1 MKQKKNKSE
10 DAETMSTSSE
20 MCNGVATPVNVK
32 PILKT
37 NIKRQHSSGSM
48 KKPKKKNHVQ
58 FNEAL
63 NKFFD
68 ADYVILIRDDDEYDG
83 DMIGCDCEDDYCFED
98 CYEDYEDYNAAK
110 SSHQSQQQK
119 QKYDLCAAFEPPMEF
134 VDQVTLS
141 PPDGYKDCSPH
152 HCFDQTEHQHH
163 QESCGNVECAKSK
176 SPNEDNRY
184 IVETQT
190 ITITTVTDK
199 RIVQDNNQQAVST
212 KPEGILKHSSLSSN
226 KSNAANQR
234 RNSTERNSI
243 SFEEKEPECNHY
255 ESSKESNTINSYP
268 NPTINTNVRKNS
280 AVGQLFPGQKIPPYL
295 QFDRSPDSE
304 TSDDRSFK
312 LEGKYVVPEDSLRLH
327 DMSRKSKLFNI
338 IRNKN
343 NSYDGSS
350 TNVSDEE
357 DIPQNEL
364 IRKTIQRNTLR
375 RSLQRHPRDR
385 KKKKDKNSET
395 LVERIKKLTCDI
407 DEPIQTE
414 SLDAKEE
421 AKEGKSDENKEKDNK
436 VEYESV
442 RCSPSGEESPH
453 EIPSE
458 HNDKIGN
465 PTGVSSTYRKL
476 TDLFSRR
483 SGDKNDNLN
492 YHYQQSLQH
501 QISPPDLGNGQDDHP
516 KLVARHSI
524 TSEARRQFLSSLAPL
539 TACVTGH
546 LDESPMVMRDLT
558 LSLPHDRTS
567 IASTMSTGTDYSL
580 EDIDKGLKNVEDKK
594 SGAPQPDVIA
604 GTPAGDSN
612 INDELANFVQQD
624 ASRIEKI
631 KKRYSGG
638 TASNSMAGSDDE
650 NDDYGFNRRPSV
662 KGIKPRFGS
671 TNEILQQIQSQLEP
685 PVLAC
690 SSRVGSHMTWPYY
703 IPETDSRSNS
713 PGPITILSSDGYA
726 VAEKSQDEAQRGH
739 ICQQQKHVVYTSSNN
754 VQHVMR
760 LGGDPTRLPNVSM
773 MVPYQT
779 EFGIPGE
786 YLNYSHYNV
795 YPHKPMPDNVVQ
807 MRVAPPPD
815 MRIPHH
821 IHPEPH
827 YSTQPLPP
835 GTTSVIRVG
844 TGQQQT
850 IKVPCPA
857 GGPVQVHLLTTRRNE
872 SPQRGGPLPIN
883 SLYFQQNQQQMVVA
897 RGTQTASISSSY
909 YIPQNVRAPYI
920 TPLVNGNP
928 RGTIYP
934 DFASKTNNN
943 YATLALHRS
952 SPVSSVTSSPTRK
965 MSHPKTCERGVP
977 EGAATTSF
985 TNDTSPIEESQ
996 VPLTTESNSVYYT
1009 MNV

>member
-1 MKQKKNKSE
+1 MQCAEIILLVDVKLQININKIFSTAIFFSVSE
-10 DAETMSTSSE
+10 S
-20 MCNGVATPVNVK
+20 C
-32 PILKT
+32 
-37 NIKRQHSSGSM
+37 GSNEFE
-48 KKPKKKNHVQ
+48 KKKN
-58 FNEAL
+58 
-63 NKFFD
+63 
-68 ADYVILIRDDDEYDG
+68 
-83 DMIGCDCEDDYCFED
+83 
-98 CYEDYEDYNAAK
+98 
-110 SSHQSQQQK
+110 
-119 QKYDLCAAFEPPMEF
+119 
-134 VDQVTLS
+134 
-141 PPDGYKDCSPH
+141 
-152 HCFDQTEHQHH
+152 
-163 QESCGNVECAKSK
+163 
-176 SPNEDNRY
+176 PNDDNRY

-199 RIVQDNNQQAVST
+199 RIVQDNNKSTST
-212 KPEGILKHSSLSSN
+212 KPEGILKHSSLNSN
-226 KSNAANQR
+226 KSNSASQR

-255 ESSKESNTINSYP
+255 EISKESHSGSSNSTNT
-268 NPTINTNVRKNS
+268 TNVRKNS
-280 AVGQLFPGQKIPPYL
+280 AVGQLFPGQKIPQFL

-312 LEGKYVVPEDSLRLH
+312 LEGKFVVPEDSLRLH

-343 NSYDGSS
+343 SSHDGSS

-385 KKKKDKNSET
+385 KKKKEKSSET

-407 DEPIQTE
+407 DEPVPTE
-414 SLDAKEE
+414 YLNAKDEI
-421 AKEGKSDENKEKDNK
+421 KDENPKEFQRMEKP
-436 VEYESV
+436 EYESV

-458 HNDKIGN
+458 NN
-465 PTGVSSTYRKL
+465 ERTGSSSTYRKL

-483 SGDKNDNLN
+483 SGDN
-492 YHYQQSLQH
+492 YHCQ

-546 LDESPMVMRDLT
+546 LDESPIVMRDLT
-558 LSLPHDRTS
+558 LSLPHGRTS

-580 EDIDKGLKNVEDKK
+580 EDIDKVLKSIDDKK
-594 SGAPQPDVIA
+594 SAGPQPDVIA

-612 INDELANFVQQD
+612 INDELASFVEQD
-624 ASRIEKI
+624 ASRIENI
-631 KKRYSGG
+631 KKRYSVG
-638 TASNSMAGSDDE
+638 TNSSSMAGSDDE
-650 NDDYGFNRRPSV
+650 NDDYGFHRRPSV

-671 TNEILQQIQSQLEP
+671 TNEILQQMQSQLEP
-685 PVLAC
+685 PVIAC

-703 IPETDSRSNS
+703 IPETESRANS
-713 PGPITILSSDGYA
+713 PGPITILSSDGYSNNE
-726 VAEKSQDEAQRGH
+726 EKAQDDLQRGH
-739 ICQQQKHVVYTSSNN
+739 ICQQQKHVLYTSSNN

-760 LGGDPTRLPNVSM
+760 LGGDPTRFPNVSM
-773 MVPYQT
+773 MVPYQA
-779 EFGIPGE
+779 EFGIPQE
-786 YLNYSHYNV
+786 YLNYSHYSL
-795 YPHKPMPDNVVQ
+795 YPHKPIPDNVVQ
-807 MRVAPPPD
+807 MRVAPPP
-815 MRIPHH
+815 
-821 IHPEPH
+821 
-827 YSTQPLPP
+827 QPLPP
-835 GTTSVIRVG
+835 GTTSVIRVE

-872 SPQRGGPLPIN
+872 SPQRGPLPIN

-909 YIPQNVRAPYI
+909 YIPQNVRAPYM
-920 TPLVNGNP
+920 TPLVNRNP
-928 RGTIYP
+928 RGPIHP
-934 DFASKTNNN
+934 DFANKTNNN
-943 YATLALHRS
+943 YATWALHRS
-952 SPVSSVTSSPTRK
+952 SPMSSVTSSPTRK
-965 MSHPKTCERGVP
+965 MVHPKTCERGVP
-977 EGAATTSF
+977 EGAAATTC
-985 TNDTSPIEESQ
+985 TNDTFPMEESQ

>member
-1 MKQKKNKSE
+1 
-10 DAETMSTSSE
+10 
-20 MCNGVATPVNVK
+20 
-32 PILKT
+32 
-37 NIKRQHSSGSM
+37 
-48 KKPKKKNHVQ
+48 
-58 FNEAL
+58 
-63 NKFFD
+63 
-68 ADYVILIRDDDEYDG
+68 
-83 DMIGCDCEDDYCFED
+83 
-98 CYEDYEDYNAAK
+98 
-110 SSHQSQQQK
+110 
-119 QKYDLCAAFEPPMEF
+119 
-134 VDQVTLS
+134 
-141 PPDGYKDCSPH
+141 
-152 HCFDQTEHQHH
+152 
-163 QESCGNVECAKSK
+163 ESCGNIDYAQNK

-199 RIVQDNNQQAVST
+199 RIVQDNNKAVST
-212 KPEGILKHSSLSSN
+212 KPEGILKNSSLSSRDN
-226 KSNAANQR
+226 SQR
-234 RNSTERNSI
+234 RNSSERNSI
-243 SFEEKEPECNHY
+243 SFEDQGPECNHY
-255 ESSKESNTINSYP
+255 ESSKETNTVNSYP
-268 NPTINTNVRKNS
+268 TLTIPTNNIRKNS
-280 AVGQLFPGQKIPPYL
+280 AVGQLFPGQKLPPYL

-327 DMSRKSKLFNI
+327 DMTRKSKLFNI
-338 IRNKN
+338 IRNK

-385 KKKKDKNSET
+385 KKKKEKSSET

-407 DEPIQTE
+407 DEPEQTE
-414 SLDAKEE
+414 TNDAKGET
-421 AKEGKSDENKEKDNK
+421 K
-436 VEYESV
+436 VEENQRQEKENRVDYESV

-453 EIPSE
+453 ELNNE
-458 HNDKIGN
+458 NNDRTGN
-465 PTGVSSTYRKL
+465 PTATSSSTYRKL

-492 YHYQQSLQH
+492 YHYQQTLQQ

-580 EDIDKGLKNVEDKK
+580 EDIDKGLKNADEKR

-624 ASRIEKI
+624 AVRIEKI

-638 TASNSMAGSDDE
+638 TASNSVVGSDDE

-671 TNEILQQIQSQLEP
+671 TNEILQQIQTQLEP
-685 PVLAC
+685 PVIAC

-703 IPETDSRSNS
+703 IPETDSRAGS
-713 PGPITILSSDGYA
+713 PGPITLLTSDGYA
-726 VAEKSQDEAQRGH
+726 TVAEKSQDDVQRGH
-739 ICQQQKHVVYTSSNN
+739 ICQQQKHVLYTSSNN
-754 VQHVMR
+754 VQHMMR
-760 LGGDPTRLPNVSM
+760 LQGDPTRLPNVSM
-773 MVPYQT
+773 MVPYQS
-779 EFGIPGE
+779 EFGIPSE

-795 YPHKPMPDNVVQ
+795 YPHKPMPDNLVQ

-872 SPQRGGPLPIN
+872 SPQRGALPIN
-883 SLYFQQNQQQMVVA
+883 SLYFQQNQQQMVIA

-928 RGTIYP
+928 RGAIYP

-985 TNDTSPIEESQ
+985 TADSSPIEESQ